1 MSYDF
6 SVLVLRALGLGDL
19 LTAVPAIRGLRRLWP
34 HAELV
39 LAAPEPVAGLLV
51 HVGVVDSVLPTAG
64 LAQVIGWGRGKPPD
78 VAVNLHGAGP
88 QSHHRLLDL
97 APRRM
102 LAFACD
108 GAEFAD
114 GPAWCAK
121 EHEVDRWCRLV
132 RRAGGLC
139 TREDLRIG
147 RADSWDCAKTTGQVV
162 VHPGAAAPARRWPAE
177 RWATVVRELS
187 LRGHTVAVTGVAAEA
202 DLCAEVVGGST
213 MVGKAPAVENWC
225 GRTDLTVLTGMVSA
239 ARLVLCGDT
248 GVAHLA
254 TACGTRS
261 VLLFGSTSPA
271 MWGPAIDP
279 ERHWVL
285 WHPHAQD
292 PPGNPHG
299 ADVDVRLSRITVEE
313 VLQAAEGVLDR

>member
-1 MSYDF
+1 M

-34 HAELV
+34 HADLV
-39 LAAPEPVAGLLV
+39 LAAPEPVARLLAGM
-51 HVGVVDSVLPTAG
+51 GVVDTVVPTSG
-64 LAQVIGWGRGKPPD
+64 LTEAIRWDREKQPD

-88 QSHHRLLDL
+88 QSHQRLLDL
-97 APRRM
+97 GPRRM

-108 GAEFAD
+108 QAGFID
-114 GPAWCAK
+114 GPAWRAE

-132 RRAGGLC
+132 HGVGGLC
-139 TREDLRIG
+139 TREDLRI
-147 RADSWDCAKTTGQVV
+147 RYTDPPDLAETTGHVV
-162 VHPGAAAPARRWPAE
+162 VHPGATAPARRWPPQ

-187 LRGHTVAVTGVAAEA
+187 QRGHTVAVTGVSAEA
-202 DLCAEVVGGST
+202 DLCAEVVGDSKV
-213 MVGKAPAVENWC
+213 VGNARPVENWC
-225 GRTDLTVLTGMVSA
+225 GRLDLTALTDVVST

-261 VLLFGSTSPA
+261 VLLFGSTSPT

-279 ERHWVL
+279 DRHRVL
-285 WHPHAQD
+285 WHPDAQD
-292 PPGNPHG
+292 PPGDPHG
-299 ADVDVRLSRITVEE
+299 ANVDVRLSRITVME
-313 VLQAAEGVLDR
+313 VLRAAERVLDG